1 MTNAFTRPVPLESA
15 LLTIDVQEDFAGQ
28 IPGTWECVP
37 AMRRVVDAYRQHGL
51 PIVHVVRLYLLDGSN
66 ADLCRREVRGVV
78 TPGSDGAELVGKL
91 KPDGSVGLNAGALLN
106 GELQELR
113 KNEWAMYKPRWD
125 AFHGTPLEEHLR
137 KRGVTTVSVVG
148 CNFPNCP
155 RATIFGASM
164 RDFRI
169 NIFVDA
175 ISGVYDKG
183 LEELGN
189 IGVAMMRSE
198 ECMDWLGR

>member
-1 MTNAFTRPVPLESA
+1 
-15 LLTIDVQEDFAGQ
+15 
-28 IPGTWECVP
+28 
-37 AMRRVVDAYRQHGL
+37 L